1 MIGAVKSCNFKGK
14 TCCKKIE
21 TNKDK
26 SVVKIKN
33 GDDEYVLC
41 NPAKENQRFIPAIY
55 NGNFIQVTKEEA
67 ITLLIDA
74 AAKRTYENI

>member
-1 MIGAVKSCNFKGK
+1 MIGGLEPCNCG
-14 TCCKKIE
+14 CIGCPKKIQ
-21 TNKDK
+21 TNKEK
-26 SVVKIKN
+26 NIVKIQN

-41 NPAKENQRFIPAIY
+41 NPARKNQRFIPAIH
-55 NGNFIQVTKEEA
+55 NGNFIHVTKEEA